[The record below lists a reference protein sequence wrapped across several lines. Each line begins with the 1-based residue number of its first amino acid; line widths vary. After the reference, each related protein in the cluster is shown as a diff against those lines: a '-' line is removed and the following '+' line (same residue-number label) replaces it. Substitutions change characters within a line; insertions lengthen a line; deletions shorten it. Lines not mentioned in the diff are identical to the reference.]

1 MPTEKLKGRFSHFV
15 NIQDMAASKQ
25 LKIFI
30 PVLAIVFSVVS
41 CVAKKVVTGP
51 ETLITPLGDK
61 LTVNDGSLVYALPQ
75 SVIQV
80 TVEFERS
87 VEVPGPYAKYAGELL
102 GIKDVITAEK
112 ESWRILT
119 VKIETSEEID
129 PSEYYV
135 IESNTLF
142 QTNALALKRAGLIL
156 DLNPVFYERD
166 KNSFPVSGGGKPEI
180 SYTDLGSDSYFISR
194 SDTAYRLVKLDTA
207 FIRIP
212 YLVEKKRLL
221 TQDQLAE
228 RAAKTLLELR
238 EGKQMILTGEANVY
252 PQSSAAIDEINRM
265 EKEYLALFAGKSAS
279 EKRIERYT
287 VIPSKDKTS
296 GSYEIFRFSAS
307 AGPSP
312 AGSQTGTPVTIDVVP
327 AGKTKDIVYL
337 PGMAAKETEAVKKY
351 DKLYYRPPEVAVV
364 RMKFGNDVLYESRKL
379 IYQLGETIQLPSN
392 FILGK

>member
-1 MPTEKLKGRFSHFV
+1 
-15 NIQDMAASKQ
+15 MAVAKQ

-30 PVLAIVFSVVS
+30 PVLIIVISLVS
-41 CVAKKVVTGP
+41 CVAKKVISGP
-51 ETLITPLGDK
+51 ETVITPLGDK
-61 LTVNDGSLVYALPQ
+61 LTVADGSLFYALPQ
-75 SVIQV
+75 SVIKV

-87 VEVPGPYAKYAGELL
+87 VEVPGPYAKYAGEML
-102 GIKDVITAEK
+102 GIKDVITVEK

-135 IESNTLF
+135 IESNSLF
-142 QTNALALKRAGLIL
+142 QTNALTLKRAGLIL
-156 DLNPVFYERD
+156 DLNPIVYERD
-166 KNSFPVSGGGKPEI
+166 NNAFPVSGGGKPEI
-180 SYTDLGSDSYFISR
+180 SYTDLGSDSYFTSR

-265 EKEYLALFAGKSAS
+265 EKEYL
-279 EKRIERYT
+279 
-287 VIPSKDKTS
+287 
-296 GSYEIFRFSAS
+296 
-307 AGPSP
+307 
-312 AGSQTGTPVTIDVVP
+312 
-327 AGKTKDIVYL
+327 
-337 PGMAAKETEAVKKY
+337 
-351 DKLYYRPPEVAVV
+351 
-364 RMKFGNDVLYESRKL
+364 
-379 IYQLGETIQLPSN
+379 
-392 FILGK
+392 